1 MPEEIDDWKF
11 LPHLELDVAST
22 GEGAPGAEDLQ
33 SYVAVAVCDLKPDE
47 EILATTATRPPQ

>member
-1 MPEEIDDWKF
+1 MPVEIDDWKF

-33 SYVAVAVCDLKPDE
+33 SYVAVAICDLKPNK
-47 EILATTATRPPQ
+47 EILVSTLKIEH